1 MFLINFFDLEMNHMM
16 ILLFLFVGVNFIL
29 KYAKLLL
36 MSDIL
41 GVHTAASSPNFVWA
55 VGWLVGKYFMFH
67 NELSIREFCQAFQ
80 NLC

>member
-41 GVHTAASSPNFVWA
+41 GVHTAASSPNFV
-55 VGWLVGKYFMFH
+55 
-67 NELSIREFCQAFQ
+67 
-80 NLC
+80 